1 MAFTRYNYDK
11 CRTKKFLQQS
21 TDPGRYVLNTP
32 GWGNKP
38 LLFNDPQIRHMG
50 WSANLQSVSN
60 GHPIDIES
68 QLKNVDKKLQRY
80 GRHYKVAKPLK
91 TTPLPV
97 STNSKPITF
106 QSRVTHPGFLYR
118 DLQQDHSIP
127 LHLNP
132 QENVCLTFQNNLNTR
147 ILEKDSHVPIIP
159 CTDLIQ

>member
-1 MAFTRYNYDK
+1 MAFTRYNYDE
-11 CRTKKFLQQS
+11 CRTKKLLQES

-32 GWGNKP
+32 GWGDSP
-38 LLFNDPQIRHMG
+38 SLFNDPQMRHMG
-50 WSANLQSVSN
+50 WSANLQMVSN
-60 GHPIDIES
+60 GHPIDIDSE
-68 QLKNVDKKLQRY
+68 LKNVNKKLQRY

-91 TTPLPV
+91 TH
-97 STNSKPITF
+97 PITAPTHNSEITS
-106 QSRVTHPGFLYR
+106 QSRTTHPGFLYR
-118 DLQQDHSIP
+118 DLRQDHTIP

>member
-1 MAFTRYNYDK
+1 MAFTRYNYDE

-32 GWGNKP
+32 GWGATP
-38 LLFNDPQIRHMG
+38 VLFDDPQMRHMG
-50 WSANLQSVSN
+50 WSANLQNVSN

-91 TTPLPV
+91 TTPVPV
-97 STNSKPITF
+97 SVSNKPIMH

-118 DLQQDHSIP
+118 DLKQDHTQP
-127 LHLNP
+127 LYLDP
-132 QENVCLTFQNNLNTR
+132 QENVCLGFQNNLNTR
-147 ILEKDSHVPIIP
+147 LLEKDNHTPIIP
-159 CTDLIQ
+159 CTSLIE

>member
-106 QSRVTHPGFLYR
+106 QSRVTHPVFLYR